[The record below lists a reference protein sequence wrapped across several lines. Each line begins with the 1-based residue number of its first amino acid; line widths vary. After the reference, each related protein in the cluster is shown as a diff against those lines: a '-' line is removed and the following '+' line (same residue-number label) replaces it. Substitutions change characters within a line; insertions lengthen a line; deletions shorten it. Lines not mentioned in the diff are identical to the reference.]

1 MLQRK
6 TFTNTPWPKY
16 RWPMALIG
24 LILLVIGQFLIA
36 KLELPSTPPT
46 HFGQWLNNSLHLGIP
61 SIDNVLNGLP
71 LLLIGGL
78 LLAVA
83 LRGLRLLPTEKVLE
97 DKKPYAFRLAA
108 FGWPGILCAFAL
120 FGTTLWSLAT
130 REYTQW
136 MVIGWLTSLVIVIV
150 VITIWDQRRG
160 INLSPGLGRQDLLW
174 LLGLTILG
182 LVIGVYRLQALPD
195 TLMGD
200 EGYFWT
206 AARDIAT
213 GAFKPPIFAVGVYTF
228 PILSSYIQGWVLR
241 IFGISLWGWRFS
253 SVLSGIVTILPLYLL
268 AREAFNR
275 KVAIASSIALII
287 SPYLLAFSRLGYIS
301 IQSLFI
307 TTLAVYWLYIGLN
320 RDSHL
325 YLFLAGCASG
335 LGFYTF
341 FSARIAFPIGI
352 AFIGFMWLG
361 RKIKFRQAAFAMT
374 LLTFGALLI
383 AGPYLVYGIS
393 HDASGMSYKLFESVF
408 FNTFNGEI
416 FYSDKE
422 LFAIAPQ
429 FTINGNTLFYNPKI
443 YLVLIASGLTRTLL
457 AFQKPGLI
465 TEHFISTSLT
475 GTVGALFYLI
485 GLGITIF
492 KFKQPRSLLLLLW
505 FFGVVF
511 GLSTLNTVPPRH
523 THMVS
528 IIPALAILTGLGL
541 CAIASAISAIHV
553 KLSAYKNGILAFI
566 IIGLSV
572 GGLIDFFII
581 TPDKYHPQPDQIM
594 SWAVLYAQDEA
605 FFYIYSRP
613 EEQEFQPYIASEF
626 RRTVPFKAISAATF
640 NKADLFMSEDK
651 KIIIFYSPD
660 LAESVKPILQAQWG
674 DGYIEKTF
682 YSTGGTPVLAAGMN
696 TSFVFVRDQSL
707 LTILKDSYLRPS
719 FLTLLAVLIGLLT
732 VILILPA
739 SWMDP
744 VLKRFKGLTN
754 WLNSPEYLSET
765 KEEQVVF
772 YEEELGLFTAELP
785 SEPPEW
791 ADQVFLP
798 DPVKKLERIRAEF
811 KRVNIEDGRD
821 FYFKIHIPPIRILG
835 FRLPERVEFTFPAF
849 NIPNPVLITLA
860 VLLAIV
866 AQVMVF
872 NNNSIAGIVLYLLC
886 FTGLIVWIR
895 INPKWMNV
903 FGNQWRISTLAER
916 LLLGAVL
923 AVTAFIRFYDLNYR
937 VYGLEIDE
945 TRWTIQSWYST
956 ILMLV
961 KGDFIS
967 QYSSLPLSFW
977 IRSIFLRLFGLNF
990 ISGRIESA
998 TFSLISIVFLYLLVR
1013 RLTASKPIAL
1023 LSTFLYSF
1031 SFFDLNLAHQA
1042 LGETS
1047 SEVWIIFSFSF
1058 LILALQGRKWWQ
1070 FQVTGGLL
1078 ALGMLTSEMFLPSPV
1093 IAIAY
1098 ITGIGLFEIIK
1109 KKSSVRKWIQYLFIV
1124 AWPIILIY
1132 MNYTHLIL
1140 NVQRGYDFG
1149 ILKQFSEN
1157 VSNTGGLF
1165 LFFFRNVSDL
1175 FKTIYSHIVWT
1186 DPLINWGGSLINPV
1200 LLPFIL
1206 IGFVYNLWN
1215 IRRPHFGLIPLWFL
1229 FHIGIGP
1236 ISLGAVYPRALYT
1249 VLAPLMIWGAM
1260 GLWTFLGALR
1270 AWFASRK
1277 FKLAFPIFGLI
1288 IIAIFFNDYRIF
1300 TSSLTDPVDRQ
1311 KRRELADLTA
1321 QSAGKVP
1328 MILFP
1333 YLPNQDDSLALES
1346 NVILFSVAGGAH
1358 LGQDA
1363 ENHFRQLEFSQV
1375 LTTLWQDRNLT
1386 GLDMFFDRTSNLQ
1399 GQRNETLNILLG
1411 CYPEAVLSKS
1421 GEFFDVYHFNE
1432 KALNQPKCYQ
1442 VAPPGIISPQDKA
1455 SLPAGSPITFSWNTN
1470 GVELTSQAITLERRI
1485 PGINWIEVE
1494 DSFSGPGWD
1503 FTSEFVNDF
1512 SGRGFLLDEWQ
1523 AGDALY
1529 TFPVPE
1535 SGQYRIWIKSYKRR
1549 VNDQHNF
1556 ITIDGNIKE
1565 FAGDLNPL
1573 DKWVWDDLGVYNL
1586 SKGQLSMTL
1595 SRTYG
1600 NDEEYSVFID
1610 VLLITSDKVNPPD
1623 QVKVWERVVNTGEVS
1638 STTSEYT
1645 LPEILPVGDYRWK
1658 VRIFKGSSLVD
1669 SSGERGLETP
1679 SATFI
1684 ITP

>member
-6 TFTNTPWPKY
+6 TFSKTAWPKY

-24 LILLVIGQFLIA
+24 LTLLVIGQIQIA
-36 KLELPSTPPT
+36 RIELPSTPPT
-46 HFGQWLNNSLHLGIP
+46 HFGQWLNDILHLGIP

-97 DKKPYAFRLAA
+97 EKKPFAFRLAA

-136 MVIGWLTSLVIVIV
+136 MVIGWLTSLVIVIF
-150 VITIWDQRRG
+150 IIAIWDQRRG
-160 INLSPGLGRQDLLW
+160 INLSPGLARQDILW
-174 LLGLTILG
+174 LLGLTIFG

-228 PILSSYIQGWVLR
+228 PILSSYFQGWVLR

-275 KVAIASSIALII
+275 KVAIGSSIALII
-287 SPYLLAFSRLGYIS
+287 SPYLLAFTRLGYIS
-301 IQSLFI
+301 IQALFI
-307 TTLAVYWLYIGLN
+307 TTLAVYWLYFGLN

-325 YLFLAGCASG
+325 YLFLAGCAAG

-374 LLTFGALLI
+374 LLVLGVLLI

-393 HDASGMSYKLFESVF
+393 HDASGMSYKIFESVF
-408 FNTFNGEI
+408 FNTFNGEMY
-416 FYSDKE
+416 YSDKE
-422 LFAIAPQ
+422 LFAIAPP

-443 YLVLIASGLTRTLL
+443 YLILIASGLTRTLL

-511 GLSTLNTVPPRH
+511 GLSALNTVPPRH

-528 IIPALAILTGLGL
+528 IIPALSILTGLGL
-541 CAIASAISAIHV
+541 CAIASATSTIHV
-553 KLSAYKNGILAFI
+553 KLAAYKNVILAFV
-566 IIGLSV
+566 IIGLSL

-581 TPDKYHPQPDQIM
+581 TPEKYHPQPDQVM
-594 SWAVLYAQDEA
+594 SWAVLYAQDES

-613 EEQEFQPYIASEF
+613 EEQEFQPYIATEF
-626 RRTVPFKAISAATF
+626 RRAVPFKSISVATF
-640 NKADLFMSEDK
+640 NKVDLSVSGDK
-651 KIIIFYSPD
+651 KTIIFYSPD
-660 LAESVKPILQAQWG
+660 LAERVEPILKAQWG
-674 DGYIEKTF
+674 DEYIEKTF
-682 YSTGGTPVLAAGMN
+682 YSSGGIPVLAAGMN

-719 FLTLLAVLIGLLT
+719 FLILLAFLIGLLAF
-732 VILILPA
+732 ILIVPVT
-739 SWMDP
+739 WMDP
-744 VLKRFKGLTN
+744 VLKRFKRLTN
-754 WLNSPEYLSET
+754 WLNSPEHLSET

-772 YEEELGLFTAELP
+772 YDEELELFTSELP
-785 SEPPEW
+785 SEPPDW
-791 ADQVFLP
+791 ADQVFQP
-798 DPVKKLERIRAEF
+798 NPIKKPERVRAEF
-811 KRVNIEDGRD
+811 KRADFEDGKD
-821 FYFKIHIPPIRILG
+821 YYVKIHIPPIRILG
-835 FRLPERVEFTFPAF
+835 FRLPKSVEYTFPAF
-849 NIPNPVLITLA
+849 NIPNPALITLA

-872 NNNSIAGIVLYLLC
+872 SRNSMAGIVLYLLS
-886 FTGLIVWIR
+886 FAGLIVWIR
-895 INPKWMNV
+895 INPKWTSV

-916 LLLGAVL
+916 LLLGALL
-923 AVTAFIRFYDLNYR
+923 AVTAFIRYYDLNYR
-937 VYGLEIDE
+937 VYGLELDE
-945 TRWTIQSWYST
+945 TKWTIQSWYST
-956 ILMLV
+956 ILMLD

-967 QYSSLPLSFW
+967 QYISMPVSFW
-977 IRSIFLRLFGLNF
+977 IRSVFLRLFGLNF
-990 ISGRIESA
+990 ISARIESA
-998 TFSLISIVFLYLLVR
+998 TLSLTAIVFLYLLVR

-1023 LSTFLYSF
+1023 LSALLYSF
-1031 SFFDLNLAHQA
+1031 SFVDLNLAHQA
-1042 LGETS
+1042 LGETT
-1047 SEVWIIFSFSF
+1047 SEVWIICSFYF
-1058 LILALQGRKWWQ
+1058 LILALQERKWWQ
-1070 FQVTGGLL
+1070 FQLTGVML
-1078 ALGMLTSEMFLPSPV
+1078 ALGMLTSDLFLPSPV
-1093 IAIAY
+1093 IAMVFL
-1098 ITGIGLFEIIK
+1098 TGIGLIEIIK
-1109 KKSSVRKWIQYLFIV
+1109 NKSSLRKWIQYLFIV

-1132 MNYTHLIL
+1132 ITYTQLPI
-1140 NVQRGYDFG
+1140 NVQRGSDFG

-1157 VSNTGGLF
+1157 FSNIGGFF
-1165 LFFFRNVSDL
+1165 LFFFKNGSDL
-1175 FKTIYSHIVWT
+1175 FQTIYSHIVRT
-1186 DPLINWGGSLINPV
+1186 DSLINWGGSLINPV
-1200 LLPFIL
+1200 LLPFVL
-1206 IGFVYNLWN
+1206 IGIVYNLWN
-1215 IRRPHFGLIPLWFL
+1215 IRRPYFGLIPLWFL
-1229 FHIGIGP
+1229 IHLGVGP
-1236 ISLGAVYPRALYT
+1236 ILLGAVYPRALYT

-1260 GLWTFLGALR
+1260 GLWTSLGALR
-1270 AWFASRK
+1270 AWFASRNL
-1277 FKLAFPIFGLI
+1277 KLALPIFGLLL
-1288 IIAIFFNDYRIF
+1288 IAIFFNDYRIF
-1300 TSSLTDPVDRQ
+1300 TSSLTDPLEGQ
-1311 KRRELADLTA
+1311 KRRELSDLTA

-1333 YLPNQDDSLALES
+1333 YLPNQDDSLGQES
-1346 NVILFSVAGGAH
+1346 NVILFSVAGGTH

-1363 ENHFRQLEFSQV
+1363 ENHFQQLEFSQV
-1375 LTTLWQDRNLT
+1375 LTTLWQDRKLT
-1386 GLDMFFDRTSNLQ
+1386 GLDMFFDRTTNLQ
-1399 GQRNETLNILLG
+1399 DQRNETLNLVLG
-1411 CYPEAVLSKS
+1411 CYPGAVLSIS
-1421 GEFFDVYHFNE
+1421 GHFFDVYHFNE
-1432 KALNQPKCYQ
+1432 KTLNQPKCYQ
-1442 VAPPGIISPQDKA
+1442 AAPPGIIAPQDKA

-1470 GVELTSQAITLERRI
+1470 GVESTSQSITLERKTS
-1485 PGINWIEVE
+1485 GIYWLEVE
-1494 DSFSGPGWD
+1494 DSFSGPRWD

-1523 AGDALY
+1523 AGNALY
-1529 TFPVPE
+1529 TFTVPE
-1535 SGQYRIWIKSYKRR
+1535 SGQYRIWIRSYKRR

-1556 ITIDGNIKE
+1556 IAIDGKIIG

-1573 DKWVWDDLGVYNL
+1573 NEWVWEDLGIFNL
-1586 SKGQLSMTL
+1586 AQGQLPLTL

-1600 NDEEYSVFID
+1600 TEEEYSVFVD
-1610 VLLITSDKVNPPD
+1610 VLLITSDKINPPD
-1623 QVKVWERVVNTGEVS
+1623 QIKVWESVVNTSEVS
-1638 STTSEYT
+1638 STSSEYA

-1658 VRIFKGSSLVD
+1658 VRIFNGSSLVD
-1669 SSGERGLETP
+1669 SSGVRGLESP
-1679 SATFI
+1679 SATFT